1 MTVRYLAAL
10 RAEDVLSLDDRTGQS
25 LWRSLWAVNL
35 FNSSSSSFA
44 EYLCNQALNANSQ
57 PAPRVPL
64 IDTPMI
70 LSASLPPIMAV
81 P

>member
-35 FNSSSSSFA
+35 FNSSPSSFA

-57 PAPRVPL
+57 PTLWVLL

-81 P
+81 S

>member
-25 LWRSLWAVNL
+25 LWISLWAVNL
-35 FNSSSSSFA
+35 FNPSPCSFA
-44 EYLCNQALNANSQ
+44 EYLCNQALNVNSK
-57 PAPRVPL
+57 PGVWGLL
-64 IDTPMI
+64 INTSVI
-70 LSASLPPIMAV
+70 FSASLPPIMAV

>member
-25 LWRSLWAVNL
+25 LGISLWAVNL
-35 FNSSSSSFA
+35 FNPSPCSFA
-44 EYLCNQALNANSQ
+44 EYLCNQALNVNSK
-57 PAPRVPL
+57 PGTWGLL
-64 IDTPMI
+64 IGKPMI
-70 LSASLPPIMAV
+70 LSAALPPIMGA

>member
-25 LWRSLWAVNL
+25 LWLSLWAVNL
-35 FNSSSSSFA
+35 FNPSPSLFA
-44 EYLCNQALNANSQ
+44 EYLCNQAVNANIQ
-57 PAPRVPL
+57 PAPRGLL
-64 IDTPMI
+64 IDTSVI